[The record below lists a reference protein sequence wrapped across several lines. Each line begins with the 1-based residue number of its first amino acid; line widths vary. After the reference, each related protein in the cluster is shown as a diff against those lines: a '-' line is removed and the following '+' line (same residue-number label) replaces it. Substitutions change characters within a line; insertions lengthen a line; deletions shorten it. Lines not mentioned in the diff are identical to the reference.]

1 MREIEQRPKWSVPE
15 LVVLYRSTDE
25 ENVLLG
31 CKQHNM
37 DYGKGPHHVA
47 PCVGFETPCNKPASS

>member
-1 MREIEQRPKWSVPE
+1 MEDDKQRPKWSAPE

-31 CKQHNM
+31 CKQRS
-37 DYGKGPHHVA
+37 DEGKGPDHTVA
-47 PCVGFETPCNKPASS
+47 CITFSTPCNAPATS